1 MLNRLSYLVKNL
13 KNLVYG
19 EITNPNAEFG
29 QVITEVEQI
38 ISTNTSQL
46 EDAKK
51 RRVELTVQLQNL
63 ISEKNNLHE
72 LAKTHLKTGNSFESN
87 QALEH
92 ERILEV
98 KIRQQ
103 QGLINEV
110 EHSIQIQSKHLH
122 TITLKLEKLK
132 SKKVLLENGNTGLK
146 NLKEVSL
153 QMDNL
158 LESEE
163 LYKLELA
170 LEAHEI
176 QHEESEIETVLSDL
190 SSCKASDLEKELKQ
204 EEKAQQE
211 LEKTNRKKLVEQYL
225 GREEDKSN
233 EKQEEKIKKLE
244 ELKTQKKENKN
255 ALEQFKNIH
264 PSKEHRNEELLESF
278 KKNDAIHQQQLKEFF
293 KK

>member
-1 MLNRLSYLVKNL
+1 MLNRLTYLVKNL

-19 EITNPNAEFG
+19 EIKDSNAEFG

-38 ISTNTSQL
+38 ISTNTSLL

-72 LAKTHLKTGNSFESN
+72 AAKAYLKTGNRFESN

-92 ERILEV
+92 ERILGV

-103 QGLINEV
+103 QVLINEV
-110 EHSIQIQSKHLH
+110 ENSIQSQSKYLH

-132 SKKVLLENGNTGLK
+132 SKRLLLENGNTGLK
-146 NLKEVSL
+146 NLKEVSQ

-176 QHEESEIETVLSDL
+176 EHEESEIETVLSDL
-190 SSCKASDLEKELKQ
+190 SSCKASDLEKELKK
-204 EEKAQQE
+204 EEEAQLK
-211 LEKTNRKKLVEQYL
+211 LEHTNRKKIVEQYL

-244 ELKTQKKENKN
+244 ELKTQTKANNN
-255 ALEQFKNIH
+255 ALEQFKNNQ

-278 KKNDAIHQQQLKEFF
+278 KKDDAIHQQQLKEFF